1 MNRTGLIVALAIA
14 AVVGTVFAVYPQ
26 LDVEIAA
33 LFYNPTTHAFVAWYS
48 DRVEH
53 ARDAAA
59 LLIMLIVAPAFLAV
73 AGKLIFPLRRMLIPG
88 RAALFLIV
96 TLALGPGILT
106 NGILKG
112 HSARMRP
119 VDITE
124 LGGKERF
131 TPWWDPRGPCPENC
145 SFVAGEASG
154 AFWTLA
160 PAAVVPPQWRA
171 LAYGAALL
179 FGAAVSVLRMAAG
192 AHFLTDVVFAGV
204 FTYLVIWLVYG
215 WLYRWPR
222 TRITDA
228 AVEQALERVRGR
240 G

>member
-1 MNRTGLIVALAIA
+1 SIGCLRAAAPVPGSDRMNRTGLIVALAIA

-59 LLIMLIVAPAFLAV
+59 FLIMLIVAPAFLAV

-106 NGILKG
+106 NGIWRG
-112 HSARMRP
+112 HAGRMGR
-119 VDITE
+119 VDITDR
-124 LGGKERF
+124 GGRERF
-131 TPWWDPRGPCPENC
+131 TPWGDPRGPCRENC
-145 SFVAGEASG
+145 SFVAGGAWG
-154 AFWTLA
+154 AFWTLP
-160 PAAVVPPQWRA
+160 PAALPPPQWRP
-171 LAYGAALL
+171 LAY
-179 FGAAVSVLRMAAG
+179 AG
-192 AHFLTDVVFAGV
+192 AL
-204 FTYLVIWLVYG
+204 I
-215 WLYRWPR
+215 
-222 TRITDA
+222 
-228 AVEQALERVRGR
+228 
-240 G
+240 